1 MTMHHGSNL
10 MIRITSNTILD
21 DAMAYI
27 YKRRHND
34 SHNSDIWAFHTS
46 WAMQRNVIREQLLQ
60 GRYQLSLV
68 QSFNTPDAG
77 RLTRWSTAD
86 AVVLKAFALV
96 LGPLL
101 DNHVDQRCTHL
112 KGRGGLKGA
121 CRALSAHLGNF
132 RYVCKSDV
140 ASFYDSM
147 NHDIVMQHAKEI
159 INDKRC
165 LDLLYQ
171 YLNRVEVLHG
181 DHRLIERG
189 IPKGCPLSPLMGGL
203 LLKSLDDS
211 IMSGCFYVRYMDDWV
226 ILTKTRHQL
235 RRVIKKM
242 HQVMDWLK
250 FKLALDKTFIG
261 RISKGFDFLGY
272 RFSHQGIIGLAQKT
286 LSNFKERLSR
296 LYESGASDQRIA
308 QYVRNWM
315 RWCVAGLN
323 SHLPH
328 RE

>member
-1 MTMHHGSNL
+1 MQHGSNL
-10 MIRITSNTILD
+10 MTQLTNNAMLD
-21 DAMAYI
+21 EAMVHI
-27 YKRRHND
+27 YKRSENN
-34 SHNSDIWAFHTS
+34 SHNSDIWSFHTN
-46 WAMQRNVIREQLLQ
+46 WATHRHLIREQLLD
-60 GRYQLSLV
+60 GCYQLSPV

-77 RLTRWSTAD
+77 RLTRWSAAD

-101 DNHVDQRCTHL
+101 DSHVDQRCTHL

-121 CRALSAHLGNF
+121 GRALSSNIDNF
-132 RYVCKSDV
+132 RHVCKSDV

-147 NHDIVMQHAKEI
+147 NHDIVMQHAKAVI
-159 INDKRC
+159 TDKRC
-165 LDLLYQ
+165 LNLLYQ

-203 LLKSLDDS
+203 LLKSLGDS
-211 IMSGCFYVRYMDDWV
+211 IMKDCFYVRYMDDWV
-226 ILTKTRHQL
+226 VLTKTRRQL

-242 HQVMDWLK
+242 HQVMDRLK

-261 RISKGFDFLGY
+261 PIRKGLDFLGY

-286 LSNFKERLSR
+286 LSNFKERLST
-296 LYESGASDQRIA
+296 LYERGTSSQRIA

-315 RWCVAGLN
+315 RWCISGVPVMTRVYN
-323 SHLPH
+323 S
-328 RE
+328 